1 LEIDGERVSGN
12 WCDKGLEFARQE
24 MTNPLRI
31 LTATVR
37 VQDGEYPVV
46 SVRSMEPVP
55 KSGIREI
62 IKRLNEVT
70 LSAPVHAGDNVM
82 ENIITTKNVE
92 KHSHWRQ

>member
-12 WCDKGLEFARQE
+12 RCDKGLEFAMQE

-31 LTATVR
+31 LTTTVR
-37 VQDGEYPVV
+37 VNEGEYPVV
-46 SVRSMEPVP
+46 SVRSIEPVP
-55 KSGIREI
+55 KSAIREI
-62 IKRLNEVT
+62 IKSLNTIT

-82 ENIITTKNVE
+82 ENIITTKNVA